1 VSYGALNNSKY
12 ADFWLQA
19 FSANADGSGQEWY
32 CGTAQTTLDCYP
44 PLLLQ
49 PDGSKNRSNYS
60 GGQID
65 LISPNKNPA
74 SGNATINWTLTY
86 PQ

>member
-1 VSYGALNNSKY
+1 MPL
-12 ADFWLQA
+12 WLQVY
-19 FSANADGSGQEWY
+19 SANSDGSAQVY
-32 CGTAQTTLDCYP
+32 CCGTNQTTLHCYTT
-44 PLLLQ
+44 LLLQ
-49 PDGSKNRSNYS
+49 PDTAETLSNRS

-74 SGNATINWTLTY
+74 SGSATINWTLTY

>member
-1 VSYGALNNSKY
+1 MKRIVVVAVL
-12 ADFWLQA
+12 AVLIVM
-19 FSANADGSGQEWY
+19 
-32 CGTAQTTLDCYP
+32 
-44 PLLLQ
+44 LL
-49 PDGSKNRSNYS
+49 SNRS

-74 SGNATINWTLTY
+74 SGTALINWTLTY